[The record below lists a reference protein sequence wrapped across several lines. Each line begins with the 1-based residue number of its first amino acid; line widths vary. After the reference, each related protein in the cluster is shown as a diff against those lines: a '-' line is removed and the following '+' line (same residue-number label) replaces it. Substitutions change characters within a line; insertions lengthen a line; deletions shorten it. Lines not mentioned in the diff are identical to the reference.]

1 MLGEQKNGACQ
12 KKLSLSFSH
21 GWFNYLQ
28 DATLGSL
35 LIGRITYGKVS
46 IGNGQGKGNGGTA
59 CPAKYRLSFV
69 VPPPV
74 KVCNLNAFPTE
85 IQE

>member
-46 IGNGQGKGNGGTA
+46 IGNGQDKGSGGTA
-59 CPAKYRLSFV
+59 CPAKYQLSFV

-74 KVCNLNAFPTE
+74 KVCNLNTFPTE